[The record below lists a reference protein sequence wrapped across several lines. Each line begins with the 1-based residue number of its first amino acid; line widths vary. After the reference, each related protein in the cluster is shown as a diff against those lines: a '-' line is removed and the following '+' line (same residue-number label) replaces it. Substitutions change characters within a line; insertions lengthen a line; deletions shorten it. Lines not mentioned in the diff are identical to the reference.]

1 MLETQALCIKGA
13 RLPHLPLSQFQGNT
27 QWETFLP
34 WFWSRKWENHM
45 VVPRVF
51 VYPRSYVTGFF
62 HRGGGKNDWQDD
74 CGGWA
79 RISSLFWAMCGERW
93 LVWLCCLNN
102 PVGFFS
108 FFLEPF
114 LLFIY
119 LLSYVCVCAVCVC
132 MKSVW
137 HIHIWAC
144 VCVCCVGMPMRWPW
158 RLEVESKLSCLS
170 FFSILFFSRWS
181 YWNWSYLL
189 WPGWLGSKASQDAS
203 LHPRAGVTGVRCWP
217 QLSGGFWASV
227 LLTWTASV
235 LPLSHLPRCY
245 FFGFLKHGQHSPV
258 SPSLSSSFSC
268 LYFPRRGL
276 LVCSTTPRCWKFIL
290 KVLQNH
296 AFRGAVRSSMG
307 TGDLDWVGDRLP
319 NLHPCGEAGDWKHC
333 ALLLASFL
341 C

>member
-13 RLPHLPLSQFQGNT
+13 RLPHLPLAQFQGNT

-170 FFSILFFSRWS
+170 FFSILFFRDGLTETEAICCDQVGWAARP
-181 YWNWSYLL
+181 LRMPL
-189 WPGWLGSKASQDAS
+189 CIPGQ
-203 LHPRAGVTGVRCWP
+203 
-217 QLSGGFWASV
+217 
-227 LLTWTASV
+227 
-235 LPLSHLPRCY
+235 
-245 FFGFLKHGQHSPV
+245 
-258 SPSLSSSFSC
+258 
-268 LYFPRRGL
+268 
-276 LVCSTTPRCWKFIL
+276 
-290 KVLQNH
+290 VLQVC
-296 AFRGAVRSSMG
+296 AVDHSCQ
-307 TGDLDWVGDRLP
+307 VGSG
-319 NLHPCGEAGDWKHC
+319 HP
-333 ALLLASFL
+333 FF
-341 C
+341 